1 MSDIIAGVQCYWN
14 LMSGIIAGI
23 YPLIFLQYEYVM
35 LFKIFEDGILY
46 FG

>member
-1 MSDIIAGVQCYWN
+1 
-14 LMSGIIAGI
+14 MSGIIAGI